1 MVAALS
7 LLTAYG
13 LRLTALLLPDGRF
26 PSASCGSGREAAV
39 ASDFL
44 GEINALRARQDLPPL
59 ELHPALCRLA
69 RERAREISQEGDSEF
84 DLLPDD
90 ALFRRAGEAGYR
102 PRFIAELE
110 VQAEGPVRSVVAGW
124 PGNVKETALDP
135 AARDLG
141 VGASRLD
148 RTNLYVL
155 FFGLSMQEDFARR
168 TASLENGETVVQE
181 MLGRL
186 NAERRKAGLPALRL
200 QPSLS
205 RAARRHAEDMLARSF
220 YGHETPEGRTPLD
233 RVKAGGY
240 SPSTVA
246 ENIARGQFSV
256 EEVMDGWM
264 ESRTHRVNIL
274 GRHFTEVGLG
284 YAMGINESGPAVYWV
299 QVFAAPR

>member
-1 MVAALS
+1 M
-7 LLTAYG
+7 
-13 LRLTALLLPDGRF
+13 TALLFALLLSFGEAPA
-26 PSASCGSGREAAV
+26 ASTCGTGREAA
-39 ASDFL
+39 AATEFL
-44 GEINALRARQDLPPL
+44 REINALRANKELAAL
-59 ELHPALCRLA
+59 ELHPSLCRLA
-69 RERAREISQEGDSEF
+69 RERAREIAREGDSEF

-90 ALFRRAGEAGYR
+90 VLFRRAGEAGYR

-110 VQAEGPVRSVVAGW
+110 VQAEGTVRSVVAGW

-135 AARDLG
+135 AAHDLG
-141 VGASRLD
+141 VGTSRLD
-148 RTNLYVL
+148 RANLYVL

-168 TASLENGETVVQE
+168 TASLGNGEAVIQE
-181 MLGRL
+181 MLDRV

-200 QPSLS
+200 HPSLS

-233 RVKAGGY
+233 RVKASGY

-264 ESRTHRVNIL
+264 ESRTHLVNIL
-274 GRHFTEVGLG
+274 GRPFTEAGLG
-284 YAMGINESGPAVYWV
+284 YAMGINEAGPAVYWV
-299 QVFAAPR
+299 QVFAAPRPP